1 MCGCGGKPSTTWRR
15 NGIASDDG
23 QAGRLRPPEG
33 IAHFAAEETNLAIPD
48 IQSIML
54 PLLKLAGDT
63 ASEFPRTSLIGEVA
77 TLESGS
83 IAGRRS
89 SKPVRMHL

>member
-33 IAHFAAEETNLAIPD
+33 IAHFASEETNLAIPD

-54 PLLKLAGDT
+54 PLLELAGDS
-63 ASEFPRTSLIGEVA
+63 ASEFTRASLIGEAA
-77 TLESGS
+77 TLELGPL
-83 IAGRRS
+83 AGRRS
-89 SKPVRMHL
+89 SKPVHMHL